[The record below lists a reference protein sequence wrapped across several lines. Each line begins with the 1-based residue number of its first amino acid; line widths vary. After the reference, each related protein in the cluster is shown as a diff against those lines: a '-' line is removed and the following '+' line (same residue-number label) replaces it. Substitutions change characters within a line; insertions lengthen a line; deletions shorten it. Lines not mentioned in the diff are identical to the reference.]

1 MGKMKLSKPIL
12 AGTAVVTAVA
22 FAASAFALGA
32 KPVYILSKNDAVEIK
47 AIATVGDTVTGTML
61 RGIPD
66 GMGAYD
72 NGRGGVTLLSVH
84 EIAVN
89 NPFALKGKSATAPWG
104 TSITKIT
111 VSKSTKAVTKVEDF
125 IKKINFFNYTTGKYQ
140 ENPDG
145 TAPAGATLTTSFGWG
160 LNRFCSA
167 TWAAAGTFIHNGV
180 GFAGGLFLSG
190 EESSDGETRG
200 FAFEEDGTG
209 YQLPRMGMYAFENI
223 MPSLKPGPNTV
234 VIGTED
240 GSATDSQLYVYAGK
254 KQATG
259 TAIDK
264 AGLTNGDVHVMN
276 IPTIKNDNLFR
287 TTVGLNKKV
296 PVEFVKVD
304 WNTSPSGFAKESREK
319 GMALARVEDGHWDP
333 SNPNVFY
340 FVTTESNKDPIA
352 TAPNPATPTVTRDGG
367 ALWRLTFKDA
377 QNPAAGAEL
386 EMLLNGGETVYMSKP
401 DNMTVTDDG
410 KYLLLQ
416 EDPGGNEALAR
427 VVAYRVSDGK
437 LAVVAQFDSKK
448 FNTGGSEFMTNDEE
462 SSGIINA
469 TEFFAKPGD
478 TNSYFFLNAQ
488 IHTPSGAI
496 TARPDLAKRSVDKKA
511 AINTAT
517 VEGGQFYVMT
527 ISDWDAVFKG

>member
-1 MGKMKLSKPIL
+1 MGKMNLSKPIL

-32 KPVYILSKNDAVEIK
+32 KPVYVLSKNNAVEIK
-47 AIATVGDTVTGTML
+47 VIATVGDTVTGTML

-84 EIAVN
+84 EVATD
-89 NPFALKGKSATAPWG
+89 NPFALKGKSTTAPWG
-104 TSITKIT
+104 TSITKLT
-111 VSKSTKAVTKVEDF
+111 VSKSTKAVTKVEEF
-125 IKKINFFNYTTGKYQ
+125 MKKVNFYNYSTAKYQ
-140 ENPDG
+140 E
-145 TAPAGATLTTSFGWG
+145 TPAGAAPVGATAGFFDWG
-160 LNRFCSA
+160 ISRFCSA

-180 GFAGGLFLSG
+180 GYAGGLFLTG
-190 EESSDGETRG
+190 EETGNESRG

-209 YQLPRMGMYAFENI
+209 HQLPRMGMLSFENI
-223 MPSLKPGPNTV
+223 MPSLKPGANTV
-234 VIGTED
+234 AIATED
-240 GSATDSQLYVYAGK
+240 NGDGQLYVYAGK
-254 KQATG
+254 KQSTG

-264 AGLTNGDVHVMN
+264 AGLTNGDLHVMS
-276 IPTIKNDNLFR
+276 IPTIKSDNLFR
-287 TTVGLNKKV
+287 TTAGLNKKV
-296 PVEFVKVD
+296 ATEFVKVD
-304 WNTSPSGFAKESREK
+304 WNTSPAAFAKESTEK
-319 GMALARVEDGHWDP
+319 GMTLARIEDGHWDP

-340 FVTTESNKDPIA
+340 FLTTESNKDPIA

-386 EMLLNGGETVYMSKP
+386 EMLLNGGESVYMSKP

-427 VVAYRVSDGK
+427 IVAYRVSDSK
-437 LAVVAQFDSKK
+437 LAVIAEFDAKK
-448 FNTGGSEFMTNDEE
+448 FKTGGSEFMTNDEE

-469 TEFFAKPGD
+469 NEFFAKPGD
-478 TNSYFFLNAQ
+478 TNSYFFFNAQ
-488 IHTPSGAI
+488 IHVKTGAI
-496 TARPDLAKRSVDKKA
+496 AARPDLAKRSVDKKA